1 MVFWCAGK
9 QMYLNEEQS
18 RLRLVVGWIVD
29 VVVVISIAW
38 FAVFVLGTQI
48 TVTGQSMTPAFAQ
61 GETVLMNRLSYLLT
75 GPDRMDIVAF
85 EKEEGKYNIKR
96 VVGLPGETV
105 QIQGGLLYIDGE
117 PLEAP
122 EGLKE
127 AALAGLAENPVV
139 LKKDEY
145 FLLGDNRE
153 NSEDSRFSA
162 VGNVKRR
169 QIKGK
174 VWLRIRPL
182 DRFGL
187 VAKHVKESSGGGFFH
202 WNRRLGR

>member
-1 MVFWCAGK
+1 MSLFCNMGILQHGK
-9 QMYLNEEQS
+9 IEEVLMYVNEEPN

-38 FAVFVLGTQI
+38 FVVFALGTQI
-48 TVTGQSMTPAFAQ
+48 TVTGQSMEPAFVQ
-61 GETVLMNRLSYLLT
+61 RETVLMNRLSYMIT

-117 PLEAP
+117 PLEVSGKFETAD
-122 EGLKE
+122 
-127 AALAGLAENPVV
+127 LAGLAEHPVV

-174 VWLRIRPL
+174 IWLRIRPAR
-182 DRFGL
+182 RFGL
-187 VAKHVKESSGGGFFH
+187 IHS
-202 WNRRLGR
+202 